1 MAVSF
6 PGGMRLKNR
15 KKHTSGAKLS
25 RVLSYK
31 NYVFPLTQTIS
42 DPLKPLVSVGEYVH
56 AGQKIA
62 DLEDYFA
69 VPVHSSVS
77 GIVTAIDDSAITI
90 ESDGQFYSTEPPE
103 ITDSS
108 VYTTRE
114 LLWLIRDAGII
125 APDGEPAHIKLNP
138 QKSVRFIIAN
148 CAESDLYVTSK
159 QKLIE
164 NHSKDIISGLKIAM
178 RILNLKEAYIG
189 VEAHM
194 KNGFNALKKEIRYD
208 LSMNLLKLKSKYPQS
223 DETQLIKAVTGLD
236 TPIGSVVIDAQT
248 LYEISQAV
256 NHRKSVTERIVT
268 VSGDAVNSPS
278 NYIAPLGVPLSFLIE
293 QSGGITDNTAK
304 VLINGVIK
312 GSEAKINTPLSKTI
326 SSVIAI
332 LDNQC
337 ENPNAKCGLCRKCI
351 RKCPMRINPKLLS
364 NTTDMEKAEDNFI
377 LDCTECG
384 LCSYICPKRRNPMKK
399 IVTLKD
405 QKGGS
410 S

>member
-15 KKHTSGAKLS
+15 KKHTNGAELS
-25 RVLSYK
+25 RILSCK
-31 NYVFPLTQTIS
+31 NHIFNLEQS
-42 DPLKPLVSVGEYVH
+42 MSEPLKPLVDIGAYVRVGD
-56 AGQKIA
+56 KIA

-77 GIVTAIDDSAITI
+77 GIVTAIDDNAITI
-90 ESDGQFYSTEPPE
+90 ESDGQFNSIEPPE

-114 LLWLIRDAGII
+114 LLWLIRDAGVI

-148 CAESDLYVTSK
+148 CAESDLYITAK
-159 QKLIE
+159 QELIE

-236 TPIGSVVIDAQT
+236 TPVGSVVIDAQT

-256 NHRKSVTERIVT
+256 NGRKSVTERIVT
-268 VSGDAVNSPS
+268 VAGNAVNSPS
-278 NYIAPLGVPLSFLIE
+278 NYIVPLGVPLSFLIE
-293 QSGGITDNTAK
+293 QAGGMTDNTAK
-304 VLINGVIK
+304 ILINGVIK
-312 GSEAKINTPLSKTI
+312 GTKAYINAPLSKTI
-326 SSVIAI
+326 SAVIAV
-332 LDNQC
+332 LYNQR
-337 ENPNAKCGLCRKCI
+337 ENPDAKCGLCRKCI

-364 NTTDMEKAEDNFI
+364 NTSDIEKAEDNFI

-384 LCSYICPKRRNPMKK
+384 LCSYICHKRRNPMEK
-399 IVTLKD
+399 IVTLKNKKD
-405 QKGGS
+405 S

>member
-6 PGGMRLKNR
+6 SGGMRLKNR

-25 RVLSYK
+25 RVLSCK
-31 NYVFPLTQTIS
+31 NYVFPLAQTIS
-42 DPLKPLVSVGEYVH
+42 EPLKPLVSIGEYVR

-77 GIVTAIDDSAITI
+77 GIVTAIDDNAITI

-148 CAESDLYVTSK
+148 CAESDLYITAK
-159 QKLIE
+159 QELIE
-164 NHSKDIISGLKIAM
+164 NHSKDIISGLKTAM

-236 TPIGSVVIDAQT
+236 TPVGSVVVDART

-268 VSGDAVNSPS
+268 VAGDSVNSPS
-278 NYIAPLGVPLSFLIE
+278 NYIVPLGVPLSFLIE

-312 GSEAKINTPLSKTI
+312 GYKADINAPLSKTI
-326 SSVIAI
+326 SAVIAV
-332 LDNQC
+332 LDNQS
-337 ENPNAKCGLCRKCI
+337 ENPDAKCGLCRKCI
-351 RKCPMRINPKLLS
+351 GKCPMRINPKLLS
-364 NTTDMEKAEDNFI
+364 NTSDMEKAEDNFI

-384 LCSYICPKRRNPMKK
+384 LCSYICPKRRNPMEK
-399 IVTLKD
+399 IVTLKN

-410 S
+410 